1 MSIFSIC
8 GLILCACVI
17 AKLIGRQD
25 PDMRVLLSLSVIII
39 SAAGYMDYFSSV
51 ADRLRELFETAD
63 INSEYVSIL
72 LRAVGICIVAQLSSD
87 CCRDCGESALASQI
101 EIVARVSLLVISLPL
116 YTAVMELVTA
126 LINS

>member
-1 MSIFSIC
+1 MSIFSVC

-25 PDMRVLLSLSVIII
+25 PDMRVLISLSAIIL
-39 SAAGYMDYFSSV
+39 SAAGYMDSFSSV
-51 ADRLRELFETAD
+51 ADRLRELFDTAG

-72 LRAVGICIVAQLSSD
+72 LRAVGICIVAQLSAD

-101 EIVARVSLLVISLPL
+101 EIVARVSLPVISLPL
-116 YTAVMELVTA
+116 YTAVIQLVTA